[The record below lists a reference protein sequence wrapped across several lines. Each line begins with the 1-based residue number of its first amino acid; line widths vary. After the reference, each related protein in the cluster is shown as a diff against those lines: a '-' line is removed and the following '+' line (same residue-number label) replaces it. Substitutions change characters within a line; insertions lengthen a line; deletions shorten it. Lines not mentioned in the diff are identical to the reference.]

1 MDKLLILYTMEG
13 CPFCSMMKEKLN
25 ESNIIFYERDINQHK
40 EEYDLFVEITGN
52 EYVPSFMIVESPEE
66 NPNSLLFTP
75 ERDFNDLNEGIE
87 IIKEH
92 LRKRS
97 E

>member
-1 MDKLLILYTMEG
+1 MDKLLLVYTMIG
-13 CPFCSMMKEKLN
+13 CPHCVDFKKLLDEN
-25 ESNIIFYERDINQHK
+25 QIDYYERDVDEYS